1 MSKVTSKLQVTIPK
15 SVAKIHGIVP
25 GSEILFESAGD
36 SIRVRQVREDTVAY
50 EGEST
55 ETEFRLKLFE
65 EATTRQEERRPIQLE
80 HFGASENRGWTR
92 DDLYCGGDGT
102 DGKNTGNDSTG

>member
-25 GSEILFESAGD
+25 GSEIVFESAGD

-50 EGEST
+50 GGEST

-65 EATTRQEERRPIQLE
+65 EATARQEKRRPVQLE
-80 HFGASENRGWTR
+80 HFGASEPRGWTR
-92 DDLYCGGDGT
+92 DDLYRRVDG
-102 DGKNTGNDSTG
+102 STG